1 MMQSQSC
8 RPAIVKNAAKKSA
21 RTTYAPPVEITT
33 VNKLSAN
40 KQIIAIDAM
49 GGDKAP
55 KAVFGGLNQFLY
67 QNGGAGVQFRIFG
80 EERQMRILAQRYPRV
95 AANSEIIHAPKRIKA
110 TDKVADVIRASADTS
125 MYMAIKD
132 VREGNSI
139 AVVSAGNTGVLMA
152 LSKMLLKTVDGISRP
167 AITTMV
173 PAGGGDH
180 RCVMLDL
187 GANIQCDEEVLFDFA
202 IMGSVYASTV
212 GNMPNPKLG
221 LLNIGE
227 EETKGNETLQRLN
240 KILTE
245 HRGALPYDYIGFVE
259 GNDISAGHVQVV
271 VTDGWTGN
279 IVLKTIEGTA
289 KLIKRVL
296 SETFKK
302 SIIAI
307 ILSFLLIHV
316 FKRLK
321 NKMDPRSY
329 AGAIFLGLNGYS
341 VKTHGNSDALAFAN
355 AVKYALDLAKAD
367 FNDHIAESVAKLAE
381 IKAKLN

>member
-1 MMQSQSC
+1 M
-8 RPAIVKNAAKKSA
+8 
-21 RTTYAPPVEITT
+21 
-33 VNKLSAN
+33 SAN
-40 KQIIAIDAM
+40 KKIIAIDAM
-49 GGDKAP
+49 GGDRAP

-67 QNGGAGVQFRIFG
+67 QNGDDVRFRIFG
-80 EERQMRILAQRYPRV
+80 EERLLRILAQRYPRV
-95 AANSEIIHAPKRIKA
+95 AAHSEILHSPGRIKA
-110 TDKVADVIRASADTS
+110 TDKVADVIRHSAETS
-125 MYMAIKD
+125 MYMAIND
-132 VREGNSI
+132 VREGNSA

-187 GANIQCDEEVLFDFA
+187 GANIQCDEEILFDFA
-202 IMGSVYASTV
+202 LMGAVYAEQI
-212 GNMPNPKLG
+212 GKMKNPRLG
-221 LLNIGE
+221 ILNIGE
-227 EETKGNETLQRLN
+227 EETKGNAVLQKLN
-240 KILTE
+240 NILTE
-245 HRGALPYDYIGFVE
+245 NKDNLPYEYIGFVE
-259 GNDISAGHVQVV
+259 GNDISSGHVQVV

-296 SETFKK
+296 VETFKK
-302 SIIAI
+302 SVIAI
-307 ILSFLLIHV
+307 VMSFLMVHV
-316 FKRLK
+316 FKRMK

-355 AVKYALDLAKAD
+355 AIKYALDLAQAD
-367 FNDHIAESVAKLAE
+367 FNKHISKDVKKLAPVKE
-381 IKAKLN
+381 KLKTISE